1 MKLDA
6 ALELADWRRQ
16 VATMYAE
23 VRAAHAPEAGWD
35 LWRERRE
42 RLFLDHPQS
51 PLRAA
56 DRTPENAPRYFNYDP
71 SLRILAAVE
80 ALPEEDVV
88 LPASQPE
95 DFHATKVGTVRFHLH
110 GAACALGV
118 YWLSGYAGGIFLSFR
133 DATTGAETYGAGRYL
148 LDTAKSADLGMEDGR
163 LVLDFNFAYQPSCS
177 YDPVWSCPL
186 APRENWLT
194 AEVRAGERSMI

>member
-110 GAACALGV
+110 GAACVFKGAAHSVGDV
-118 YWLSGYAGGIFLSFR
+118 RVER
-133 DATTGAETYGAGRYL
+133 DSIVEI
-148 LDTAKSADLGMEDGR
+148 R
-163 LVLDFNFAYQPSCS
+163 LCWHWRP
-177 YDPVWSCPL
+177 P
-186 APRENWLT
+186 
-194 AEVRAGERSMI
+194 G